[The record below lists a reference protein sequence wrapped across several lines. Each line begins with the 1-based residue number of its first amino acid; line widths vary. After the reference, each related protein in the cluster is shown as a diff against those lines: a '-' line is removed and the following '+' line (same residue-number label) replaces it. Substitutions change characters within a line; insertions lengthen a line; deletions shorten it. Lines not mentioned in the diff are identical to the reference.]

1 MSNADDALLRPSLSA
16 DFDVRKFDR
25 PWDPSNLPY
34 AAFFFG
40 PLAGGVLYALNYK
53 RLGSPRHAWLC
64 LAGSVLLSFVAIAV
78 FVWLLASGAITTK
91 DRIVRFGLQGL
102 SAAIGLALSKHQS
115 GRFRAWEQLGRPPRK
130 LLLPALGTGL
140 VFALIFAAL
149 VVIAVVIARVDPS
162 AARAQ

>member
-1 MSNADDALLRPSLSA
+1 MNETVDELLQPSLSA

-53 RLGSPRHAWLC
+53 RLGSARHAWLC
-64 LAGSVLLSFVAIAV
+64 LTGSVLLSLVAIAV
-78 FVWLLASGAITTK
+78 VVWLLVSGVITAEN
-91 DRIVRFGLQGL
+91 RVARFGIQGL
-102 SAAIGLALSKHQS
+102 SAAVGLALSKHQR

-130 LLLPALGTGL
+130 LLLPALGIGLACAL
-140 VFALIFAAL
+140 VFAVLFLTAW
-149 VVIAVVIARVDPS
+149 VIVDANVS
-162 AARAQ
+162 AARGQ

>member
-1 MSNADDALLRPSLSA
+1 MTEDDELLQPSLSA

-53 RLGSPRHAWLC
+53 RLGSPRNARLC
-64 LAGSVLLSFVAIAV
+64 LAGSVLISLVAIASIA
-78 FVWLLASGAITTK
+78 WLLDSGVITTK
-91 DRIVRFGLQGL
+91 SRVARFGLQGL
-102 SAAIGLALSKHQS
+102 SAAVGLALSKHQR

-130 LLLPALGTGL
+130 LLLPALGIGLTFAL
-140 VFALIFAAL
+140 VFSVLLVAAL
-149 VVIAVVIARVDPS
+149 VIFDVNLS